1 MAGVFKPDKESLIM
15 RVTILTVVT
24 CLVVVSFTLV
34 FAQSP
39 VVRVPAD
46 QLKWVP
52 EPDGLGFQQA
62 VVEGDPTKPG
72 IYIVQVKFPP
82 WVMSRPHFH
91 DETRYATV
99 IKGTWYTGEGDTFA
113 PEKTVAL
120 KAGSYMKHPAKTRH
134 FDGAKGEEVII
145 QLMGMGPSKTT
156 KVDPS
161 KGLFTPSR

>member
-1 MAGVFKPDKESLIM
+1 M
-15 RVTILTVVT
+15 RTTILTLLI
-24 CLVVVSFTLV
+24 CLVVASVTLV

-39 VVRVPAD
+39 VVRVLPE
-46 QLKWVP
+46 QVKWVP

-62 VVEGDPTKPG
+62 VIEGDPSKPG
-72 IYIVQVKFPP
+72 VYIVHVKFPP

-99 IKGTWYTGEGDTFA
+99 IKGTWYTGEGTTFA
-113 PEKTVAL
+113 PEKTVGL
-120 KAGSYMKHPAKTRH
+120 KAGSYMKHPAKTAH

-156 KVDPS
+156 RVDTTKPLFAPS
-161 KGLFTPSR
+161 K